1 MLNNSTPLR
10 SRILCRKILIGKEN
24 SLRSHALTHA
34 ARTGIQTHGT
44 GVRSVDH
51 AQQRHRTTHH
61 CPLTRG
67 APTGAPCA
75 TPRRPQSRPQLTSAR
90 RFCATQRSSV
100 ASRSYCAS
108 RAQAALQAAQEPSNV
123 RHKVVAADAIGE
135 LRPEARVRAVVHARH
150 VAKTR
155 HRRQQAI
162 DAPFLLRRD
171 DLDKRRSSAVTES
184 SFYARFCPRG
194 LGIP

>member
-1 MLNNSTPLR
+1 MQKN
-10 SRILCRKILIGKEN
+10 IDRKREL
-24 SLRSHALTHA
+24 S
-34 ARTGIQTHGT
+34 
-44 GVRSVDH
+44 
-51 AQQRHRTTHH
+51 
-61 CPLTRG
+61 PLTRTDARG
-67 APTGAPCA
+67 ADRNTNPRNRSPVRGPRPTAAPHHA
-75 TPRRPQSRPQLTSAR
+75 PLSTHQRRTDRCTMCYPAP
-90 RFCATQRSSV
+90 SSV
-100 ASRSYCAS
+100 ASSTDVSTSILRHAAFVSGECASRSYCAS

>member
-1 MLNNSTPLR
+1 MVLSISRNENCTRAIRNQLLTLSLGAWRGLDHGRRSLLR
-10 SRILCRKILIGKEN
+10 RKILIGKEN

-100 ASRSYCAS
+100 ASARVGRIA
-108 RAQAALQAAQEPSNV
+108 RL
-123 RHKVVAADAIGE
+123 E
-135 LRPEARVRAVVHARH
+135 LRPRFRLPKNHPMFAT
-150 VAKTR
+150 KLSL
-155 HRRQQAI
+155 
-162 DAPFLLRRD
+162 PM
-171 DLDKRRSSAVTES
+171 RSAS
-184 SFYARFCPRG
+184 
-194 LGIP
+194 